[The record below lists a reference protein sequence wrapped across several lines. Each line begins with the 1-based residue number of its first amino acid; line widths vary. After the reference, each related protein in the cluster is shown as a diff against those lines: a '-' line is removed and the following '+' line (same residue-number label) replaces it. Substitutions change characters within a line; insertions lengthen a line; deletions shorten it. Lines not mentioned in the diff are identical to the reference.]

1 MIANVMSET
10 DALSTPLQRV
20 ISADSHVIEPHDL
33 WSSRLTGEFR
43 DAAPKLVSDEK
54 TDRIVC
60 AGMNLEFPVG
70 LAAGV
75 MRNDKDV
82 RAEGRWDED
91 VPRSAY
97 DPDARI
103 AAMEQDG
110 LVGEVLYPTLGCSM
124 FGIHDHDLLW
134 AFLGAF
140 NSWFGD
146 FCGAHPNRLKGIGM
160 LVLDDG
166 HGDVAVEGLKKCQE
180 QGLAGVML
188 PLDAD
193 DAERLLKFEFDGFWA
208 TAEDLEVPIHFHS
221 SSSRSGKLISSNN
234 VVDFVLE
241 PNVMQRQ
248 LCGLIFGGLF
258 DRYPRLQVV
267 SAENDASWIG
277 NICER
282 ADYVHRRYRNLRADQ
297 LKNKRTPSEIIVN
310 SLSLTFTRDFT
321 APAVSEASGVRL
333 MWGSDFPHNVSTWP
347 NSREYLESQLKGRSP
362 EVVEGLSYSN
372 AVNLYKFPR

>member
-1 MIANVMSET
+1 MSG
-10 DALSTPLQRV
+10 TPLAKV
-20 ISADSHVIEPHDL
+20 ISADSHVIEPPDI
-33 WSSRLTGEFR
+33 WSSRLTGDLR

-75 MRNDKDV
+75 MRKDSEV

-110 LVGEVLYPTLGCSM
+110 LVGEVLYPTLGSSM
-124 FGIHDHDLLW
+124 FGIADPNLVW
-134 AFLGAF
+134 PFLGAF
-140 NSWFGD
+140 NSWFGE
-146 FCGAHPNRLKGIGM
+146 FCSAHPDRLKGIGM

-166 HGDVAVEGLKKCQE
+166 YGEAAVEGLKKARE
-180 QGLAGVML
+180 QGLSGIMV
-188 PLDAD
+188 PLDND
-193 DAERLLKFEFDGFWA
+193 GGDRLMQPEFDSFWA
-208 TAEDLEVPIHFHS
+208 AAQDLDVRVHFHAS
-221 SSSRSGKLISSNN
+221 SNRRGSLISNRA

-241 PNVMQRQ
+241 PVIMERT
-248 LCGLIFGGLF
+248 LCSLIFGGLF
-258 DRYPRLQVV
+258 DRYPRLQMV

-282 ADYVHRRYRNLRADQ
+282 ADYVSRRYRKLRADQ
-297 LKNKRTPSEIIVN
+297 LKNTRTPSEIIIN
-310 SLSLTFTRDFT
+310 NWSFTFTRDFA
-321 APAVSEASGVRL
+321 APAVSEVSGVRL

-347 NSREYLESQLKGRSP
+347 NSREFLATQLKGRSP
-362 EVVEGLSYSN
+362 EVVLGSTYQN
-372 AVNLYKFPR
+372 AADLYGFPA

>member
-1 MIANVMSET
+1 MSET
-10 DALSTPLQRV
+10 DVLAVPLQKV

-33 WSSRLTGEFR
+33 WSSRLTGAFR
-43 DAAPKLVSDEK
+43 DQAPRLVSDEK

-60 AGMNLEFPVG
+60 AGMNMEFPVG

-75 MRNDKDV
+75 MRKDAEV
-82 RAEGRWDED
+82 RAEGRWAED
-91 VPRSAY
+91 VPLSAY
-97 DPDARI
+97 DPDARV

-110 LVGEVLYPTLGCSM
+110 LVGEVLYPTLGSSM
-124 FGIHDHDLLW
+124 FGIEDHDLLW

-140 NSWFGD
+140 NSWFGE
-146 FCGAHPNRLKGIGM
+146 FCGAHPDRLKGIGM

-166 HGDVAVEGLKKCQE
+166 HGDVAIEQVARCRELGLS
-180 QGLAGVML
+180 GIML

-193 DAERLLKFEFDGFWA
+193 DAQRLLKPEFDRFWA
-208 TAEDLEVPIHFHS
+208 TAQDLEVPVHFHS
-221 SSSRSGKLISSNN
+221 STKRSGKLISSNS

-241 PNVMQRQ
+241 PTVMERQ

-282 ADYVHRRYRNLRADQ
+282 ADYVHRRYRNLRAEQ
-297 LKNKRTPSEIIVN
+297 LKNTRVPSEIIVN
-310 SLSLTFTRDFT
+310 NVSLTFTRDFA
-321 APAVSEASGVRL
+321 APAVSEVTNVRL

-347 NSREYLESQLKGRSP
+347 NSREFLESQLKGRSP
-362 EVVEGLSYSN
+362 ECTVASTYSN
-372 AVNLYKFPR
+372 AANLYKFPS